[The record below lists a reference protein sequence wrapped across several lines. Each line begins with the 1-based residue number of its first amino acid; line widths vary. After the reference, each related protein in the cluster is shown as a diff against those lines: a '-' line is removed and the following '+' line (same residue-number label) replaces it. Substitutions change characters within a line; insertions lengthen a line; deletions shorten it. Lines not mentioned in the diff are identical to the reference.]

1 MQAESFKS
9 FQLGSSQVPCLSCTK
24 SADEPGFIRLMATP
38 DDVTG
43 PVNLG
48 NPHEIPVRE
57 LAERVIRL
65 TGSRSTIVYRPLS
78 QDDPTQRCPDITLAR
93 KLLDWE
99 PTVAL
104 DDGLQRT
111 IAYFASLLAHGVE
124 GASHVE
130 AVA

>member
-1 MQAESFKS
+1 M
-9 FQLGSSQVPCLSCTK
+9 
-24 SADEPGFIRLMATP
+24 DTP

-43 PVNLG
+43 PVNVG

-57 LAERVIRL
+57 LAERIVRL
-65 TGSRSTIVYRPLS
+65 TGSKSEIVYRPLP

-93 KLLDWE
+93 KLMEWE

-111 IAYFASLLAHGVE
+111 IAYFAALLARGGVE
-124 GASHVE
+124 GIRPVT